1 MKAAQSNFITKG
13 VIFIL
18 CGILIGFLPG
28 IVNWIFYIVGGI
40 IVVASVLL
48 LLSGLK
54 SGMDGSL
61 VGGSL
66 AGVIIGVIV
75 MLIPRILHIGIP
87 IAAGIFFLIQ
97 GMTKIVSSIKSDS
110 DNAKKPTLI
119 FGIILLLFGGFLLG
133 SPWRAGTIVRI
144 IIGLV
149 LIAVGAFY
157 VYAASV
163 AKQRD
168 DTGSNDVIDV

>member
-1 MKAAQSNFITKG
+1 MKEVSSNYITKG
-13 VIFIL
+13 IIFIL

-28 IVNWIFYIVGGI
+28 IVNWIFYIIGGL
-40 IVVASVLL
+40 IVAASVLL
-48 LLSGLK
+48 LLKSLSG
-54 SGMDGSL
+54 GDGSL

-66 AGVIIGVIV
+66 VGVIIGAVV

-87 IAAGIFFLIQ
+87 IAAGIFFIIQ
-97 GMTKIVSSIKSDS
+97 GFTKIVSAVKSD
-110 DNAKKPTLI
+110 DAKKPKLI

-149 LIAVGAFY
+149 LIAIGSFYFY
-157 VYAASV
+157 VAHV
-163 AKQRD
+163 AKQRGD
-168 DTGSNDVIDV
+168 SGSNDIIDV